1 MKDAKH
7 TKGPWRAS
15 IGLDA
20 KNFDYGN
27 ISPLRGE
34 TLGVPFARIL
44 PVFSDYKPTELEAN
58 ARRIVSCVNG
68 CDAAGIV
75 EPSEIKYLLTVVEN
89 IAEELGIGDN
99 SDTRPMRLRAAL
111 RAVRGE

>member
-1 MKDAKH
+1 MEDAKH

-58 ARRIVSCVNG
+58 AIRIVSCVNG
-68 CDAAGIV
+68 CDAAGV
-75 EPSEIKYLLTVVEN
+75 VDPSALAHL
-89 IAEELGIGDN
+89 IAVATESAKQLAVMGETGHVKV
-99 SDTRPMRLRAAL
+99 LRAAL
-111 RAVRGE
+111 RAVRGK